1 MKTKLCPNC
10 VLPSH
15 VLLDVKLNSEHDN
28 SKNGSNYVCN
38 TCVIMSK
45 GLTCH
50 CEDGLNF
57 TIRQT

>member
-45 GLTCH
+45 GLI
-50 CEDGLNF
+50 LSL
-57 TIRQT
+57 